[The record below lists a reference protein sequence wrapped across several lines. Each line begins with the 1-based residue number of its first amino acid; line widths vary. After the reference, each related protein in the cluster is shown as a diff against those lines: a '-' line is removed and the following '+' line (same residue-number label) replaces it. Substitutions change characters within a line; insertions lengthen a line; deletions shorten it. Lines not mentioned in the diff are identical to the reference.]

1 MQASLNRVLLLK
13 KTTSG
18 ELRMVTGQHMLTS
31 TRMWPPETLSY
42 LRPAP
47 TNDGR
52 TPMVETA
59 EALEDAFDVSVF
71 GLEPFNYTPES
82 CHIKPHYQP
91 GLFRFHVTF
100 GGCNESNGVGLPTK
114 LT

>member
-18 ELRMVTGQHMLTS
+18 EFRMVITGQHMLTS

-52 TPMVETA
+52 PPMVETA

-71 GLEPFNYTPES
+71 WVGTLQLHPRKLSHKTPLPTGPVQVS
-82 CHIKPHYQP
+82 CHFS
-91 GLFRFHVTF
+91 GL
-100 GGCNESNGVGLPTK
+100 
-114 LT
+114 